1 MGLVLLWFL
10 WRFGKNW
17 DGGAMSKG
25 RDKETCTVSFTE
37 MGASLQ
43 RRQSGDLERGL
54 ENLVGGDSRVSSIS
68 GATRSNSRVYDVT
81 RKI

>member
-17 DGGAMSKG
+17 EGGAMFKG

-43 RRQSGDLERGL
+43 RRQRGDLEHGL
-54 ENLVGGDSRVSSIS
+54 ENLVGGDKPGVLHLRRDTQQQT
-68 GATRSNSRVYDVT
+68 GL
-81 RKI
+81 